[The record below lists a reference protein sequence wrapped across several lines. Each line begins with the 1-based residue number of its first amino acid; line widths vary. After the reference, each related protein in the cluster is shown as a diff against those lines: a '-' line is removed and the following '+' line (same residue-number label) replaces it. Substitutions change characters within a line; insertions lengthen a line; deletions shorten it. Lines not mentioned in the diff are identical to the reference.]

1 MNRKGFSLLE
11 VMVVV
16 TIIGIIAAIAI
27 PTYSGYVTR
36 TRRADAITALETVAL
51 NEEKYMAENGSYV
64 VDATLVGAGYP
75 NPDVDNYNVTVN
87 VLGGGTSFVATAVG
101 RNDQAG
107 DTIIFA
113 IHSDGRVGTA
123 LADGTNFQ
131 ENAELWR
138 TLRP

>member
-1 MNRKGFSLLE
+1 MNRKGFTLLE

-16 TIIGIIAAIAI
+16 VIIGIIAAVAI

-36 TRRADAITALETVAL
+36 IRRADAITALETVAL

-75 NPDVDNYNVTVN
+75 NPDIDNYNVTVN
-87 VLGGGTSFVATAVG
+87 VFGGGTSFIATAVG
-101 RNDQAG
+101 INDQAG
-107 DTIIFA
+107 DAIIFA

-123 LADGTNFQ
+123 NADGTDFQ
-131 ENAELWR
+131 ADAELWR